1 MPNIRPVSDLRN
13 YAEVLK
19 EISVDEPVF
28 LTKNGR
34 GRYAIVDIEEYEK
47 TKAIIKLMSKLAEA
61 EKSVKE
67 NDWLSNDDVKAALG
81 VWVMEIRITPS
92 ALNDLKEIKSYIE
105 NDLSNPIAAS
115 NVIKRII
122 EDYSRL
128 EVFPHMGPSLST
140 KISVDTDY
148 RFIVSGNYLVFYKAD
163 DEYVS
168 IYRILYGRRDY
179 LKIIFDDIELKD
191 EE

>member
-1 MPNIRPVSDLRN
+1 M
-13 YAEVLK
+13 
-19 EISVDEPVF
+19 
-28 LTKNGR
+28 
-34 GRYAIVDIEEYEK
+34 
-47 TKAIIKLMSKLAEA
+47 IK
-61 EKSVKE
+61 
-67 NDWLSNDDVKAALG
+67 
-81 VWVMEIRITPS
+81 IRITPA

-105 NDLSNPIAAS
+105 NDLLNPIAAN

-128 EVFPHMGPSLST
+128 EISPHMGPSLST
-140 KISVDTDY
+140 RVPFDTDY

-163 DEYVS
+163 DEFVS

-179 LKIIFDDIELKD
+179 LKIIFDDIELND